1 MNEQHFFF
9 LMLAYA
15 YDYRTEFKLSKLNL
29 KLILGFF
36 FYCSLFF
43 NLCFFIVNNTYIK
56 VLFYKLFSFANTLVS
71 LFSPLCQTMGLKVT
85 MLSIGH
91 THEPTYNAMDL
102 HISDL
107 KM

>member
-1 MNEQHFFF
+1 MEQDHERTAFFF

-36 FYCSLFF
+36 FFIVVYFSTYVI
-43 NLCFFIVNNTYIK
+43 FIVNNTYIK
-56 VLFYKLFSFANTLVS
+56 VLFYKLFSFANMLVS

-91 THEPTYNAMDL
+91 THDPTYGST
-102 HISDL
+102 HQ
-107 KM
+107 